1 MVCFYQYHVLRC
13 LFQIFLQKGAE
24 EVNLSSVQMSVGN
37 SVQQGGMLGLHSQVV
52 SAGPLQNSIQQQ
64 HAVQP
69 LSQQHTLLREKNT
82 ALAQVRKTTFHQAAD
97 TVDSCLACVS
107 SHLLWICVCVCVFQ
121 SPRSSLTLQPQQN
134 LPASL
139 YNTMMIPQQ
148 SATNVVQIATS
159 LAQSPGPNTPA
170 VATFARDHAAQIR
183 FAASFA

>member
-1 MVCFYQYHVLRC
+1 MFCSYQCHLLHC
-13 LFQIFLQKGAE
+13 LFQMFLQKGAE
-24 EVNLSSVQMSVGN
+24 EVNLSTVQMSVGN
-37 SVQQGGMLGLHSQVV
+37 SVQQGGTLSMHGQVV

-69 LSQQHTLLREKNT
+69 LSQQQTLLREKNT
-82 ALAQVRKTTFHQAAD
+82 ALAQVRSSMFHTAGLF
-97 TVDSCLACVS
+97 LAGLC
-107 SHLLWICVCVCVFQ
+107 FQ
-121 SPRSSLTLQPQQN
+121 SLTLDLFVFKSQCSSLTLQPHQS

-159 LAQSPGPNTPA
+159 LAQNPGPNTPA